1 MALSVTP
8 FVNNNNG
15 DNDKYIL
22 EYFSLS
28 KCTAHMKVKNRELY
42 SYFIERKTRVI
53 ECGKYIYMKDHFSQW
68 LTMAL

>member
-22 EYFSLS
+22 EYFSLQ
-28 KCTAHMKVKNRELY
+28 KCTARMKVKNRELY
-42 SYFIERKTRVI
+42 SNFNATL
-53 ECGKYIYMKDHFSQW
+53 GW
-68 LTMAL
+68 